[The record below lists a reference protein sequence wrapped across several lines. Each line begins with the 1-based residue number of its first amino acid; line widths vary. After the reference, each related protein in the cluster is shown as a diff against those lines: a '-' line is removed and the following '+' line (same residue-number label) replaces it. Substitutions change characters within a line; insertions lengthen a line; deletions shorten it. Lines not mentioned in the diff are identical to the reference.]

1 MSEGVAVNQAAKT
14 NSGTSHFAI
23 LLFLALALMSALLNS
38 SAPTPLYPL
47 YQHELGLSSVS
58 LTIIYGAYAAGV
70 LISLFGVGNMAGKVK
85 DLRSMIVPALL
96 VVLAGALLFSMAD
109 SFLMMFMARLL
120 AGIGTGALTGAA
132 NIALVRFGPK
142 DGGKNAAL
150 IATLS
155 FTLGLALGPIFS
167 GVALQTGFHT
177 TSLPFI
183 IIMAVAAVA
192 ALGVMLKWPGEVVV
206 VPVSG
211 EPAAVPEK
219 SSLADGL
226 RATGGKFFLCAGA
239 LFICWAVAA
248 SILAIGPSV
257 SEKLLG
263 MHSRG
268 VYGYVIAVYLVIAGI
283 SQILSRR
290 INARHSL
297 MFGCLA
303 QALSVVVFAGG
314 DSDPLAGPG
323 SRRDGDCR
331 LCLRRH
337 FCRQRHAG
345 ESDFTEGQPRKTDF
359 AVLRYCLYRQL
370 GTHSVGG
377 SDRPC
382 EPAPGGQ
389 PVICGQYPGVL
400 DSELHGDPRGL
411 PALIPAACK
420 ATAWLAAT

>member
-1 MSEGVAVNQAAKT
+1 MSESIAVEETAKAK
-14 NSGTSHFAI
+14 SGTSHFAI

-47 YQHELGLSSVS
+47 YQHELALSSVS

-96 VVLAGALLFSMAD
+96 VVLLGALLFSVAS
-109 SFLMMFMARLL
+109 SFFMMFMARLL
-120 AGIGTGALTGAA
+120 AGVGTGALTGAA
-132 NIALVRFGPK
+132 NIALVRFGPQ

-155 FTLGLALGPIFS
+155 FTTGLALGPIFS

-183 IIMAVAAVA
+183 IIMAIAAVA
-192 ALGVMLKWPGEVVV
+192 ALGVMLRWPREAV
-206 VPVSG
+206 
-211 EPAAVPEK
+211 AAQAGRAAAENAPMAK
-219 SSLADGL
+219 RSLADGL

-257 SEKLLG
+257 AEKLLD
-263 MHSRG
+263 MQNRG
-268 VYGYVIAVYLVIAGI
+268 VFGYVVAVYLVIAGI

-297 MFGCLA
+297 LFGCLA
-303 QALSVVVFAGG
+303 QALSVGVFAVAIQIH
-314 DSDPLAGPG
+314 SLALAAAGMVIAGYAYGAIFVG
-323 SRRDGDCR
+323 SATLVNLISPKASHAR
-331 LCLRRH
+331 LISL
-337 FCRQRHAG
+337 FYVIAYIANWVPILLGVVIDHA
-345 ESDFTEGQPRKTDF
+345 DLHL
-359 AVLRYCLYRQL
+359 A
-370 GTHSVGG
+370 THLLFLS
-377 SDRPC
+377 S
-382 EPAPGGQ
+382 A
-389 PVICGQYPGVL
+389 VICLMLSVMVTRAGF
-400 DSELHGDPRGL
+400 PR
-411 PALIPAACK
+411 
-420 ATAWLAAT
+420 

>member
-303 QALSVVVFAGG
+303 QALSVVVFAEAIQIH
-314 DSDPLAGPG
+314 S
-323 SRRDGDCR
+323 
-331 LCLRRH
+331 
-337 FCRQRHAG
+337 
-345 ESDFTEGQPRKTDF
+345 
-359 AVLRYCLYRQL
+359 L
-370 GTHSVGG
+370 G
-377 SDRPC
+377 
-382 EPAPGGQ
+382 
-389 PVICGQYPGVL
+389 
-400 DSELHGDPRGL
+400 
-411 PALIPAACK
+411 
-420 ATAWLAAT
+420 LAAAGMVIAGYAYGAIFVGSATLVNLISPKASHARLISLFYVIAYIANWVPILLGVVIDHASLHLAVNLLFVVSTLVCLILSFMVTRAGFPR

>member
-1 MSEGVAVNQAAKT
+1 MSEGVAVDDAAKA

-192 ALGVMLKWPGEVVV
+192 ALGVMLKWPSEVVV

-211 EPAAVPEK
+211 APVAAATEK
-219 SSLADGL
+219 SSLGDGL

-303 QALSVVVFAGG
+303 QALSVVVFAEAIQIH
-314 DSDPLAGPG
+314 S
-323 SRRDGDCR
+323 
-331 LCLRRH
+331 
-337 FCRQRHAG
+337 
-345 ESDFTEGQPRKTDF
+345 
-359 AVLRYCLYRQL
+359 L
-370 GTHSVGG
+370 G
-377 SDRPC
+377 
-382 EPAPGGQ
+382 
-389 PVICGQYPGVL
+389 
-400 DSELHGDPRGL
+400 
-411 PALIPAACK
+411 
-420 ATAWLAAT
+420 LAAAGMVIAGYAYGAIFVGSATLVNLISPKASHARLISLFYVIAYIANWVPILLGAVIDHASLHLAVNLLFVVSAVVCLVLSFMVARAGFPR

>member
-1 MSEGVAVNQAAKT
+1 MSESIAVEETAKAK
-14 NSGTSHFAI
+14 SGTSHFAI

-47 YQHELGLSSVS
+47 YQHELALSSVS

-96 VVLAGALLFSMAD
+96 VVLLGALLFSVAS
-109 SFLMMFMARLL
+109 SFFMMFMARLL
-120 AGIGTGALTGAA
+120 AGVGTGALTGAA
-132 NIALVRFGPK
+132 NIALVRFGPQ

-155 FTLGLALGPIFS
+155 FTTGLALGPIFS

-183 IIMAVAAVA
+183 IIMAIAAVA
-192 ALGVMLKWPGEVVV
+192 ALGVMLRWPREAV
-206 VPVSG
+206 
-211 EPAAVPEK
+211 AAQAGSAAAENAPMAK
-219 SSLADGL
+219 RSLADGL

-257 SEKLLG
+257 AEKLLN
-263 MHSRG
+263 MQNRG
-268 VYGYVIAVYLVIAGI
+268 VFGYVVAVYLVIAGI

-297 MFGCLA
+297 LFGCLA
-303 QALSVVVFAGG
+303 QALSVGVFAVAIQIH
-314 DSDPLAGPG
+314 SLALAAAGMVIAGYAYGAIFVG
-323 SRRDGDCR
+323 SATLVNLISPKASHAR
-331 LCLRRH
+331 LISL
-337 FCRQRHAG
+337 FYVIAYIANWVPILLGVVIDHA
-345 ESDFTEGQPRKTDF
+345 DLHL
-359 AVLRYCLYRQL
+359 A
-370 GTHSVGG
+370 THLLFLS
-377 SDRPC
+377 S
-382 EPAPGGQ
+382 A
-389 PVICGQYPGVL
+389 VICLMLSVMVTRAGF
-400 DSELHGDPRGL
+400 PR
-411 PALIPAACK
+411 
-420 ATAWLAAT
+420 

>member
-1 MSEGVAVNQAAKT
+1 MSEGVAVDEAAKA

-47 YQHELGLSSVS
+47 YQHELALSSVS
-58 LTIIYGAYAAGV
+58 LTVIYGAYAAGV

-155 FTLGLALGPIFS
+155 FTTGLALGPIFS

-192 ALGVMLKWPGEVVV
+192 ALGVMLKWPVEVVV
-206 VPVSG
+206 APLSG
-211 EPAAVPEK
+211 ATAADSAAEK

-226 RATGGKFFLCAGA
+226 RATGGKFYLCAGA

-290 INARHSL
+290 VNARHSL

-303 QALSVVVFAGG
+303 QALSVVVFAEAIQIH
-314 DSDPLAGPG
+314 SLALASAGMVIAGYAYGAIFVG
-323 SRRDGDCR
+323 SATLVNLISPKASHAR
-331 LCLRRH
+331 LISLFYVIAYIANWVPILLGVVIDHASLHLAVNLLFMVSAVVCLILSFMVTR
-337 FCRQRHAG
+337 AG
-345 ESDFTEGQPRKTDF
+345 FPR
-359 AVLRYCLYRQL
+359 
-370 GTHSVGG
+370 
-377 SDRPC
+377 
-382 EPAPGGQ
+382 
-389 PVICGQYPGVL
+389 
-400 DSELHGDPRGL
+400 
-411 PALIPAACK
+411 
-420 ATAWLAAT
+420 

>member
-1 MSEGVAVNQAAKT
+1 MSESIAVEETAKAK
-14 NSGTSHFAI
+14 SGTSHFAI

-47 YQHELGLSSVS
+47 YQHELALSSVS

-96 VVLAGALLFSMAD
+96 VVLLGALLFSVAS
-109 SFLMMFMARLL
+109 SFFMMFMARLL
-120 AGIGTGALTGAA
+120 AGVGTGALTGAA
-132 NIALVRFGPK
+132 NIALVRFGPQ

-155 FTLGLALGPIFS
+155 FTTGLALGPIFS

-183 IIMAVAAVA
+183 IIMAIAAVA
-192 ALGVMLKWPGEVVV
+192 ALGVMLRWPREAV
-206 VPVSG
+206 
-211 EPAAVPEK
+211 AAQAGSAAAENAPMAK
-219 SSLADGL
+219 RSLADGL

-257 SEKLLG
+257 AEKLLN
-263 MHSRG
+263 MQNRG
-268 VYGYVIAVYLVIAGI
+268 VFGYVVAVYLVIAGI

-297 MFGCLA
+297 LFGCLA
-303 QALSVVVFAGG
+303 QALSVGVFAVAIQIH
-314 DSDPLAGPG
+314 SLALAAAGMVIAGYAYGAIFVG
-323 SRRDGDCR
+323 SATLVNLISPKASHAR
-331 LCLRRH
+331 LISL
-337 FCRQRHAG
+337 FYVIAYIANWVPILLGVVIDHA
-345 ESDFTEGQPRKTDF
+345 DLHL
-359 AVLRYCLYRQL
+359 A
-370 GTHSVGG
+370 THLLFLCS
-377 SDRPC
+377 
-382 EPAPGGQ
+382 A
-389 PVICGQYPGVL
+389 VICLMLSVMVTRAGF
-400 DSELHGDPRGL
+400 PR
-411 PALIPAACK
+411 
-420 ATAWLAAT
+420 

>member
-1 MSEGVAVNQAAKT
+1 MSDSLAVDDAAKA
-14 NSGTSHFAI
+14 NVGTSHVAI

-47 YQHELGLSSVS
+47 YQHQLGLTSVS
-58 LTIIYGAYAAGV
+58 LTMIYGAYAAGV
-70 LISLFGVGNMAGKVK
+70 LISLFGVGNMAGKVN

-109 SFLMMFMARLL
+109 SFWMMFMARLL

-155 FTLGLALGPIFS
+155 FTMGLALGPIFS
-167 GVALQTGFHT
+167 GIALQTGFHT
-177 TSLPFI
+177 TSLPFM

-192 ALGVMLKWPGEVVV
+192 ALGVTLKWPRDVVAT
-206 VPVSG
+206 PVNATPS
-211 EPAAVPEK
+211 EAQPAEK
-219 SSLADGL
+219 GSLAEGL
-226 RATGGKFFLCAGA
+226 QATGSRFFLCAGA

-257 SEKLLG
+257 AEKLLG

-268 VYGYVIAVYLVIAGI
+268 IYGYVIAVYLVIAGI

-303 QALSVVVFAGG
+303 QALSVVVFAAAIQIHSLG
-314 DSDPLAGPG
+314 LA
-323 SRRDGDCR
+323 
-331 LCLRRH
+331 
-337 FCRQRHAG
+337 
-345 ESDFTEGQPRKTDF
+345 
-359 AVLRYCLYRQL
+359 
-370 GTHSVGG
+370 SVGMLIAGYAYGAIFVG
-377 SDRPC
+377 S
-382 EPAPGGQ
+382 ATLVN
-389 PVICGQYPGVL
+389 VISPKSSHARLISLFYVIAYIANWVPILLGVVIDQASL
-400 DSELHGDPRGL
+400 QLAVNLLFLVSTLVCLALGLLVTRAGFPR
-411 PALIPAACK
+411 
-420 ATAWLAAT
+420 